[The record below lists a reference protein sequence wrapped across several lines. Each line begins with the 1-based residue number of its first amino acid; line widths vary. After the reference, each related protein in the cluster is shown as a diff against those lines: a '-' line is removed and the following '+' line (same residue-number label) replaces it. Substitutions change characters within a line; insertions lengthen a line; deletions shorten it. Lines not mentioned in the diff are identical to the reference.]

1 MLSCI
6 TLGAQPQGE
15 SMAEG
20 AWVVLGAAIG
30 VVGSLLTTGLN
41 AWLAR
46 RNDLDRYDK
55 AAMKLLTQMLE
66 KGRNWRT
73 LKTLSNVIGA
83 SENDT
88 KELLL
93 MLGARASET
102 NPELWGLVSRNPLP
116 FPEKPSDPSDP
127 TLSY

>member
-1 MLSCI
+1 
-6 TLGAQPQGE
+6 
-15 SMAEG
+15 MAEG

-30 VVGSLLTTGLN
+30 VAGSLLTTGLN
-41 AWLAR
+41 AWIAR
-46 RNDLDRYDK
+46 HNDLDRYDK

-93 MLGARASET
+93 ILGARASET
-102 NPELWGLVSRNPLP
+102 NQELWGRVSRNPLA
-116 FPEKPSDPSDP
+116 FPEEASDPSLP
-127 TLSY
+127 E